1 MAFGIGINNENQ
13 DAGMIRGSQ
22 QDIACECWFTQKGK
36 IIPLMIKVQDEDG
49 EIRCIG
55 RNGVPVVVRP
65 KIYVVGQTV
74 FFKPGLHL
82 LGKGGCLERFV
93 RIFYGGKDVNQ
104 RGIRSF

>member
-49 EIRCIG
+49 EIRCML
-55 RNGVPVVVRP
+55 RLSEAKR
-65 KIYVVGQTV
+65 IYMMNYFLKSQNPMIVSRWKQVMEQAC
-74 FFKPGLHL
+74 L
-82 LGKGGCLERFV
+82 L
-93 RIFYGGKDVNQ
+93 
-104 RGIRSF
+104 